1 MHGAMSLEQRR
12 WYPWLLRVA
21 WALLVVIAGPPL
33 ASALS
38 DWSVPV
44 RSTASVLLWAGWVV
58 VLGALLVP
66 HPLSLTV
73 ARVLSPGA
81 VVVAVWAAIDGGGSL
96 SSWLAAA
103 YTVLPVAAVF
113 LPETGVLFVNGSA
126 YPNER
131 RFPLRVPG
139 SLLLGP
145 VEVAWVLLVGL
156 PVGAVLLL
164 ADGQW
169 VVGALVAVAGA
180 AVVVVL
186 GRALHGLSR
195 RWVVFVPAGLV
206 LHDAMSL
213 ADPVLFPKAK
223 ISSIAVAAADTS
235 ALDLTQRSPG
245 LAVEL
250 SLSEPAPL
258 VLAGGGPRRAVG
270 ATVDASAVLFT
281 PSRPGGVVDEAR
293 QRMGARGSGSAAS

>member
-1 MHGAMSLEQRR
+1 MHDAMSLEQQR
-12 WYPWLLRVA
+12 WYPWVVRVA
-21 WALLVVIAGPPL
+21 WALLVVIAGPSL

-44 RSTASVLLWAGWVV
+44 RSAASVLLWAGWVV

-66 HPLSLTV
+66 HPVSLTLS
-73 ARVLSPGA
+73 RVLAPGA
-81 VVVAVWAAIDGGGSL
+81 LVVTVWATAAGDGSL

-103 YTVLPVAAVF
+103 YAVLPVALVF

-156 PVGAVLLL
+156 PVAGVLLL

-169 VVGALVAVAGA
+169 VVGGLVAVLGA
-180 AVVVVL
+180 AVAAVL

-213 ADPVLFPKAK
+213 ADPVLFPKTK
-223 ISSIAVAAADTS
+223 IASIDVAAADTS

-250 SLSEPAPL
+250 GLTSPASL
-258 VLAGGGPRRAVG
+258 VLAGGGPRRVVG

-281 PSRPGGVVDEAR
+281 PSRPGGVLAEAR
-293 QRMGARGSGSAAS
+293 QRMGTRAP